1 MVPAETEV
9 VLDVQIVNAVAGV
22 TTKLS
27 LKEMDL
33 AWLDSAALLCR
44 RFSQGFNV
52 TKSSTGFLFALFRTL
67 IFLMHS
73 ALANT
78 CG

>member
-9 VLDVQIVNAVAGV
+9 VLEVQIVNAATGV

-33 AWLDSAALLCR
+33 VWLDSAALLCQ

-52 TKSSTGFLFALFRTL
+52 TKSRTDFLYALFRSL

-73 ALANT
+73 ALAKT

>member
-27 LKEMDL
+27 LKELDL
-33 AWLDSAALLCR
+33 TWLDSAALLCQR
-44 RFSQGFNV
+44 VSQGFKV
-52 TKSSTGFLFALFRTL
+52 TKSWTDFLYALSCTL
-67 IFLMHS
+67 IFPMHS
-73 ALANT
+73 ELANT